1 VDRELASRL
10 DAAEVILAQLRK
22 AERHRLLADGE
33 AEFRALFGA
42 FLVVA
47 QSVATL
53 AARKRG
59 LNRQSLDQIVG
70 ALGTEVDITLFRW
83 FREERFQTLKAGVS
97 RLMVRQRPI
106 SLAEYEIRR
115 SIDHSELWRSG
126 SPLIGSTSSTS
137 IDINVYEVQIGTRTL
152 GTIAAC
158 SNYLALMR
166 SLLAAIGLN

>member
-53 AARKRG
+53 AASKRG

-70 ALGTEVDITLFRW
+70 ALGTEVDVTLFRW
-83 FREERFQTLKAGVS
+83 FGEERFQTLKAGVS

-106 SLAEYEIRR
+106 SLGEYEIRR
-115 SIDHSELWRSG
+115 RIDYPELWRSG
-126 SPLIGSTSSTS
+126 NPLIGLTSSTS
-137 IDINVYEVQIGTRTL
+137 IDINVFEVQIGTRRL
-152 GTIAAC
+152 GAIKAC
-158 SNYLALMR
+158 SRYLGLLR
-166 SLLAAIGLN
+166 SFLANIGLD

>member
-1 VDRELASRL
+1 VDQELASRL

-22 AERHRLLADGE
+22 AERHRVLAEGE

-53 AARKRG
+53 AASKRS

-70 ALGTEVDITLFRW
+70 TLGTEVDVTLFRW
-83 FREERFQTLKAGVS
+83 FREERFQTLKGGVS

-106 SLAEYEIRR
+106 NLGEYEIRR
-115 SIDHSELWRSG
+115 RIDHPELWRSG
-126 SPLIGSTSSTS
+126 GPLIGSTSSST
-137 IDINVYEVQIGTRTL
+137 ININVYEVQIGTRRL
-152 GTIAAC
+152 GAIAAC
-158 SNYLALMR
+158 SNYVGLLR
-166 SLLAAIGLN
+166 SLLANIGLE